1 MTPPRSPTSNRRTL
15 LTGLAVGVG
24 ASLAGCTESDDESD
38 PADDDSSASTDESG
52 GDDDSGAGDGGDEQ
66 NESDEDENSSDGDF
80 SEVHADYD
88 ETEVSVMTLD
98 GEELGEVTAA
108 VADTSELQTIGLSD
122 TEELPEDRGMIF
134 INSSEQDLRFIMPD
148 MSFGIDIIYADS
160 EGVITGIHHAPKP
173 GPNEDGSEQGYPGY
187 GQFVLEVNY
196 EWTTERGIE
205 EGDVLEFSYS
215 G

>member
-1 MTPPRSPTSNRRTL
+1 MADRRTVL
-15 LTGLAVGVG
+15 AGLAAGVG
-24 ASLAGCTESDDESD
+24 ASLAGCTESDDESE
-38 PADDDSSASTDESG
+38 PTDE
-52 GDDDSGAGDGGDEQ
+52 DSNAGDGDADQ
-66 NESDEDENSSDGDF
+66 NESDEDTNSSDDS

-88 ETEVSVMTLD
+88 ETEVRILTLD

-108 VADTSELQTIGLSD
+108 VAVTSELQNLGLSD

-134 INSSEQDLRFIMPD
+134 INSSEQDLRFVMRE

-160 EGVITGIHHAPKP
+160 EGVITGIHHAPEP
-173 GPNEDGSEQGYPGY
+173 GPNEDGSEQVYPGY

>member
-1 MTPPRSPTSNRRTL
+1 MTSPRPPASDRRSL
-15 LTGLAVGVG
+15 LTGLAASVGVLG
-24 ASLAGCTESDDESD
+24 LAGCTESDDSD
-38 PADDDSSASTDESG
+38 PASGNTSASGDGESG
-52 GDDDSGAGDGGDEQ
+52 GDDG
-66 NESDEDENSSDGDF
+66 SSDDD
-80 SEVHADYD
+80 SAAVHAGYD
-88 ETEVSVMTLD
+88 ETEVSVMTLE

-108 VADTSELQTIGLSD
+108 VADTSDLQWLGLSD

-134 INSSEQDLRFIMPD
+134 INRSEQDLRFVMRE

-160 EGVITGIHHAPKP
+160 EGVITGIHHAPEP

>member
-1 MTPPRSPTSNRRTL
+1 MTPPRPPTSDRRTV
-15 LTGLAVGVG
+15 LTGLAASVGVLG
-24 ASLAGCTESDDESD
+24 LAGCTESEDSDPTSGNTSASGDDESGEETNSS
-38 PADDDSSASTDESG
+38 DDSSEIHAS
-52 GDDDSGAGDGGDEQ
+52 
-66 NESDEDENSSDGDF
+66 
-80 SEVHADYD
+80 YD
-88 ETEVSVMTLD
+88 KTEVSVMTLD

-108 VADTSELQTIGLSD
+108 VAVTSELQNLGLSD

-134 INSSEQDLRFIMPD
+134 INRSEQDLRFVMRD

-160 EGVITGIHHAPKP
+160 EGVITGIHHAPEP
-173 GPNEDGSEQGYPGY
+173 GPNEDGSEQVYPGY

-215 G
+215 GSG

>member
-1 MTPPRSPTSNRRTL
+1 MTPPRPPTSDRRTV
-15 LTGLAVGVG
+15 LTGLVASVGVLG
-24 ASLAGCTESDDESD
+24 LAGCTESDDESD
-38 PADDDSSASTDESG
+38 PSDGDSSASR
-52 GDDDSGAGDGGDEQ
+52 DDDSGAGDDGDEQ
-66 NESDEDENSSDGDF
+66 NESDEDENSSDDES

-88 ETEVSVMTLD
+88 ETEVSVTTPE

-108 VADTSELQTIGLSD
+108 VADTSELQTLGLSD

-196 EWTTERGIE
+196 EWTAERDIE
-205 EGDVLEFSYS
+205 EGDVLNFTYS